1 MFRFKGFLQW
11 EVFFLTHPEYS
22 GANLFVELNDG
33 STRMHDSILTIFW
46 EIFQRE
52 NRIVTLIISKFTC
65 RMRQP
70 RPRGV
75 EYAGRR
81 SFSPKVRTLKK
92 GSKKFLAR
100 NLYEDTN
107 IQFDYES
114 GK

>member
-1 MFRFKGFLQW
+1 
-11 EVFFLTHPEYS
+11 
-22 GANLFVELNDG
+22 
-33 STRMHDSILTIFW
+33 
-46 EIFQRE
+46 
-52 NRIVTLIISKFTC
+52 
-65 RMRQP
+65 MRQP

-81 SFSPKVRTLKK
+81 SFSPKVRLPKK

-100 NLYEDTN
+100 NLYEETN